1 MQRLYTDLAAWWP
14 LISPP
19 SHYAEEAAD
28 LLPDLLGA
36 TDPPPRT
43 MLELGCGGGSLAWHL
58 KKHLTLT
65 LTDLSPQMLAI
76 SRAVNPECD
85 HAPGDM
91 RTIDLGRAF
100 DVVFIHDAIMYMT
113 DEAAVR
119 AALANGRRHC
129 RAGGALVVVPDCV
142 RETFE
147 PETDHGGEDGAD
159 GRAVRFLDWTW
170 DPDPNDTTFETVYAL
185 VLRDAD
191 GTVRVEMD
199 RHTEGMF
206 PRASWLKWMA
216 AEGFAAT
223 SRVDQWGRDV
233 FVGKRT
239 SG

>member
-19 SHYAEEAAD
+19 SQYAEEAAD

-43 MLELGCGGGSLAWHL
+43 LLELGCGGGSLAWHL

-65 LTDLSPQMLAI
+65 LTDLSPQMLAN
-76 SRAVNPECD
+76 SRAVNPECE
-85 HAPGDM
+85 HALGDM
-91 RTIDLGRAF
+91 RTIDLGRQF

-113 DEAAVR
+113 DEASVR
-119 AALANGRRHC
+119 AALANARRHC
-129 RAGGALVVVPDCV
+129 RPGGALVVVPDCV

-147 PETDHGGEDGAD
+147 PETDHGGEDGED

-185 VLRDAD
+185 VLREA
-191 GTVRVEMD
+191 GGSVRVEMD

-216 AEGFAAT
+216 EEGFAAT
-223 SRVDQWGRDV
+223 SRIDPWDRDV
-233 FVGKRT
+233 FVGGRRT
-239 SG
+239 